1 MTVVIGTGASETLN
15 GGSGNDVIA
24 GLGGNDT
31 LNGLGGSDLLLGG
44 PGNDT
49 LNGGAGSDG
58 LSGGSGNDTLN
69 GGTDSDVLLGDSGN
83 DTLRGGAGGDV
94 LEGGPGNDVF
104 DYNSLL
110 DSTVGILGRDLI
122 IDFELVGDNDTIDLS
137 GIDANT
143 NSPFSNNP
151 FLTYS
156 EGSVLP
162 GVRPIQSLFFNTTTD
177 ILFGQVDN
185 DLTYD
190 FAIGLPA
197 VSALTL
203 RLNSR

>member
-31 LNGLGGSDLLLGG
+31 LNSLGGSDLLLGG
-44 PGNDT
+44 P
-49 LNGGAGSDG
+49 
-58 LSGGSGNDTLN
+58 GNDTLN

-122 IDFELVGDNDTIDLS
+122 IDFELAGDNDTIDLS

-203 RLNSR
+203 NTNDLIF